1 MIALRTF
8 IAIALVA
15 LPSILRAGDGSAEVG
30 TWELVTMEMTK
41 REGKEH
47 PVHRMILTKD
57 GKYLNSATRGG
68 PMPVNYRLQPDD
80 DSPGWFDFLLQ
91 VPGEEEFG
99 RGGGLRIESGKLMMS
114 YFDGRVLTYT
124 KISEIADKELLV
136 SPEGKTITIQPNK
149 PKAEQAGARQP
160 ATRSESDS
168 EGGDKPQPESE
179 GRSR

>member
-1 MIALRTF
+1 MIAPRTV
-8 IAIALVA
+8 IAIALIA
-15 LPSILRAGDGSAEVG
+15 LPSILRAEDGSPEVG

-41 REGKEH
+41 REGQEH
-47 PVHRMILTKD
+47 AVHRLILTID

-68 PMPVNYRLQPDD
+68 PMPVNYRLEADD

-99 RGGGLRIESGKLMMS
+99 RGGGLRLEDGKLLMT
-114 YFDGRVLTYT
+114 YFDGRVLTYAR
-124 KISEIADKELLV
+124 ISEIADKELLV
-136 SPEGKTITIQPNK
+136 SPEGKSITIQPNK
-149 PKAEQAGARQP
+149 PKAEQAGTRQP
-160 ATRSESDS
+160 ATRPGSKS